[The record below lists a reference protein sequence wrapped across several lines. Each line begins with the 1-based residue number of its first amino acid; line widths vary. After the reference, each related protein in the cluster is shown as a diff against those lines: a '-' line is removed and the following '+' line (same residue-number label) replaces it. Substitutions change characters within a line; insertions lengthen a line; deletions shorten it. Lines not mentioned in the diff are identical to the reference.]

1 MGNQLDEVKKE
12 VKEVKQGIID
22 VRREVK
28 EEFDGFRK
36 ETESKFE
43 GINADMKRQRE
54 EWRKPKHAELS
65 WRNETETTEHVE
77 LWSTVAAATVAFGG
91 KNK

>member
-43 GINADMKRQRE
+43 GINADMKTQRE
-54 EWRKPKHAELS
+54 EWRKPKHAELY
-65 WRNETETTEHVE
+65 WRNGSWKLRVRCE
-77 LWSTVAAATVAFGG
+77 LLRHGPKG
-91 KNK
+91 LQD